1 MPVRMLPI
9 PPIDCQRIVELNA
22 ALEADNGNVAKRK
35 ALDRY
40 AGAMRNKQISS
51 TASVQEPGP
60 RTMRQ
65 EPGATARLL
74 ELAYARPCLICG
86 EDGACRHR
94 EPQVE
99 LALMRQRG

>member
-1 MPVRMLPI
+1 MPVRMTIPQLP
-9 PPIDCQRIVELNA
+9 DTSRMVELNA
-22 ALEADNGNVAKRK
+22 ILGGDAAKRE
-35 ALDRY
+35 ALDRH
-40 AGAMRNKQISS
+40 AAAMRDKQTPS
-51 TASVQEPGP
+51 TASVQTAGP

-94 EPQVE
+94 EPEVE